1 MVKTRE
7 ITILLEKT
15 YFTWKFYF
23 KKLILKKFTWT
34 LFILFS
40 CFYIFVQLPIFIL
53 ILIIIIMIIF
63 VIIVFVFV
71 IAIITSSFSK
81 LLTFIFLVFT
91 ILFIFVYIEFFWI
104 LNKWCG
110 WALFKVG
117 NKDSRLYQC
126 LWLYQ
131 WTLNTVW
138 LTYSSDDLFLKLN
151 IPVNVIVRL
160 SHPRSGDSQC

>member
-117 NKDSRLYQC
+117 NKDTETVSVSLTVSVNFEHC
-126 LWLYQ
+126 LI
-131 WTLNTVW
+131 N
-138 LTYSSDDLFLKLN
+138 LFFWRSLFEIKYTSKCHSQT
-151 IPVNVIVRL
+151 IP
-160 SHPRSGDSQC
+160 S